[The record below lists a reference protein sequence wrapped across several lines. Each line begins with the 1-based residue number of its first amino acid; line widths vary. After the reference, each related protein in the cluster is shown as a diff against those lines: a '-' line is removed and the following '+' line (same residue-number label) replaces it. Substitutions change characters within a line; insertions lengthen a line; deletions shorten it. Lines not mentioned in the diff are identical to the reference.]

1 MNVSD
6 YSNKPSISGWKALP
20 LWLMF
25 SVLVV
30 VCFAFPWGEDH
41 LYYFYVEQLPLV
53 VSLLLFVG
61 TAFSGGLKIKVPT
74 GFYYF
79 AVAAVFVWWQAR
91 VLHLPLTGPND
102 GAAAVLLI
110 CGFLY
115 WAVKGLS
122 AKYGQQQILTIV
134 AWLLLI
140 GSLLQ
145 SMVAIL
151 QLTEWLA
158 PWGGYI
164 FYSGGEPSGQVGQRN
179 HLGHYMMWGVL
190 STAYLWSARK
200 MSATLAVICLLALA
214 AVLGIVRSRTILV
227 YLMAILP
234 LVPLLWFKVS
244 RKAAGILLF
253 TLAVV
258 GLMQVV
264 SPLLVTSFVR
274 SDFESALQRAGE
286 SGFAHSGRYYEWLKA
301 WEAFKSAPWLGHGW
315 DGFAYQSFL
324 INNSPEGYRPYD
336 TSVLFTH
343 CHNLVLQ
350 LLATMGGVGA
360 LILVGGF
367 VAVAVVS
374 LKKGFTAASGFVLA
388 MLLVTVCHSM
398 LEYPLWYLYFMVMFT
413 VLFALLGDDAQAV
426 ESTVAADAPKQVITK
441 SAFTGFVVVMVVLVG
456 LFRLEYSYYRMLVSP
471 ETQNLSQE
479 EAWTQE
485 TGKMMYLYN
494 NESLL
499 KLNVLI
505 KLAVKTGDF
514 VYMKKEVPNWIPRVH
529 SELAVQRPY
538 SLAFYHGLH
547 LERQGKH
554 QEALAWLDKVYRYYP
569 EQMSKYAVALRQ
581 DARFTPL
588 YPQAE
593 QACADI
599 ARVLPHLQR
608 CEPVTKPVTNK

>member
-1 MNVSD
+1 MDLLDS
-6 YSNKPSISGWKALP
+6 SNKPLLSGWKALP

-25 SVLVV
+25 SVLAVV
-30 VCFAFPWGEDH
+30 SFSFPWGEDH
-41 LYYFYVEQLPLV
+41 LYYFYVQQLPLLA
-53 VSLLLFVG
+53 SLLLFVG
-61 TAFSGGLKIKVPT
+61 TAFSGGLKIKVPL

-102 GAAAVLLI
+102 SAAAALLI

-122 AKYGQQQILTIV
+122 AKYGQQQVLTVI

-151 QLTEWLA
+151 QLTEWMA

-164 FYSGGEPSGQVGQRN
+164 FYSGGEPSGQIGQRN
-179 HLGHYMMWGVL
+179 HLGHYMMWGIL

-200 MSATLAVICLLALA
+200 MSSVLAVICLLALA
-214 AVLGIVRSRTILV
+214 LVLGFVRSRTIFV

-253 TLAVV
+253 ALALV

-264 SPLLVTSFVR
+264 SPMLVTSFVR
-274 SDFESALQRAGE
+274 SDFESALQRAGG

-343 CHNLVLQ
+343 CHNLILQ
-350 LLATMGGVGA
+350 LLATVGGVGT
-360 LILVGGF
+360 LILAGGF
-367 VAVAVVS
+367 VVVAVIS
-374 LKKGFTAASGFVLA
+374 LKKGFTQASGFVLA
-388 MLLVTVCHSM
+388 MLLVSLCHSM
-398 LEYPLWYLYFMVMFT
+398 LEYPLWYLYFLVMFT
-413 VLFALLGDDAQAV
+413 ILFALLGGDAQV
-426 ESTVAADAPKQVITK
+426 VSSVAEDASKQMITK
-441 SAFTGFVVVMVVLVG
+441 AGFAGFVAVMVVLVG
-456 LFRLEYSYYRMLVSP
+456 MFRLEYTYYRMAIQP
-471 ETQNLSQE
+471 EAQNLSRE
-479 EAWTQE
+479 DAWAKE

-499 KLNVLI
+499 KLDTLI
-505 KLAVKTGDF
+505 RLAVKTGDLA
-514 VYMKKEVPNWIPRVH
+514 YMKEVPDWAIRVH
-529 SELAVQRPY
+529 SELAAQRPY
-538 SLAFYHGLH
+538 SLAFYHGLY

-569 EQMSKYAVALRQ
+569 ELMGKYAKALQQ
-581 DARFTPL
+581 DTRFATL
-588 YPQAE
+588 YPQAQ

-599 ARVLPHLQR
+599 ARILPDMQH
-608 CEPVTKPVTNK
+608 CEWQQTASDK